1 MNHTEIK
8 SGDRV
13 GGVARLDAWLSK
25 YGMTIAMVVAWVAT
39 LGSLYFSDVMGF
51 KPCRLCWFQRIFM
64 YPLAVIIPV
73 GILRGDRG
81 IAASVLPLAAIGSS
95 FSIYHVLLQKTTWFR
110 DTCSAL
116 GEVPCSSDYIYW
128 FGFITIPVLALTAFA
143 LILLTASAGGI
154 GSKGNESL
162 GDSTDASTRSWQR
175 VIGLALAVLI
185 AFTVMHLLRT

>member
-1 MNHTEIK
+1 MNIHETE
-8 SGDRV
+8 SESPV
-13 GGVARLDAWLSK
+13 AGVARLDGWLAK
-25 YGMTIAMVVAWVAT
+25 NGMTIAMVVAWVAT

-64 YPLAVIIPV
+64 YPLAVIIPI
-73 GILRGDRG
+73 GILRADKGT
-81 IAASVLPLAAIGSS
+81 AFSVLPLAVIGSA

-143 LILLTASAGGI
+143 LIIFTASAGGI
-154 GSKGNESL
+154 GSREWASEAAPE
-162 GDSTDASTRSWQR
+162 DAAGLWRR
-175 VIGLALAVLI
+175 VLGLAVAVI
-185 AFTVMHLLRT
+185 AAFAVMHLLRT